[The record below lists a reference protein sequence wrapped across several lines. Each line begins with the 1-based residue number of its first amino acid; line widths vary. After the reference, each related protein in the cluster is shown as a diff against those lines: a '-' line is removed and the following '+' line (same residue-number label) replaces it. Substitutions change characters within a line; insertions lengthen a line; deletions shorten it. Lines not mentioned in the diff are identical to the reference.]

1 MNNMKLLYKVFAAVA
16 GILALSYC
24 VEDAIQPLTGKYEK
38 PAAYEL
44 NTLVSQSVEKGDK
57 KKQMKKKRK
66 QLQILFFRAPTS
78 LQTVNTA
85 MKLKDVCFLEGK
97 L

>member
-16 GILALSYC
+16 GILALSSC

-57 KKQMKKKRK
+57 TRT
-66 QLQILFFRAPTS
+66 F
-78 LQTVNTA
+78 TVEVSGSNATLS
-85 MKLKDVCFLEGK
+85 MKLVGDKYFIADGRAT
-97 L
+97 